1 MKFKSFIN
9 WNKMMIV
16 FGSSFVVLLV
26 VVLLTRKM
34 EISMFGTMISLSL
47 FIVID
52 YFLLFSIYVL
62 LFDDFYKLDK
72 EGMEVYRYVFAKK
85 NINYAD
91 IKEVRIEEKWIFLK
105 KVKKEIV
112 VLDYIDEKGLEKT
125 IKLSPEH
132 IKMFVGVIKEEVEK
146 K

>member
-16 FGSSFVVLLV
+16 FGSSLLVLLV
-26 VVLLTRKM
+26 VVLLTRKL

-62 LFDDFYKLDK
+62 LFDDFYKLNK

-85 NINYAD
+85 VIDYAD
-91 IKEVRIEEKWIFLK
+91 IKQVRIEEKWIFFK
-105 KVKKEIV
+105 KTKKDIV
-112 VLDYIDEKGLEKT
+112 VLDYINEKGEEKS
-125 IKLSPEH
+125 IKLYPEH
-132 IKMFVGVIKEEVEK
+132 VKMFVGVIKEEVEK

>member
-1 MKFKSFIN
+1 
-9 WNKMMIV
+9 MMIV
-16 FGSSFVVLLV
+16 LGSSLLVLLLV
-26 VVLLTRKM
+26 VFLTRKM

-62 LFDDFYKLDK
+62 LFDDFYKLNK

-85 NINYAD
+85 TINYAD
-91 IKEVRIEEKWIFLK
+91 IKQVRIDEQWVFFK
-105 KVKKEIV
+105 KVKKDIV
-112 VLDYIDEKGLEKT
+112 VLDYVNEKGEEKT

-132 IKMFVGVIKEEVEK
+132 VKMFVGVIKEEVEK

>member
-16 FGSSFVVLLV
+16 FGSSLVVLLV

-62 LFDDFYKLDK
+62 LFDDFYKLNK

-91 IKEVRIEEKWIFLK
+91 IKEVRIEEKWVLFK